1 MDFDKLKSK
10 MESESME
17 NFQVPEAIGDMEGSR
32 MPIQQ
37 VKKSMRYEIIT
48 QLVCIAGFFSFPF
61 FVQMHPLPRSIYYL
75 LMFIT
80 SLITLGYLAKMSWFL
95 NKFSSLNEGSKATV
109 VNFINDLKL
118 TLEVYKTAI
127 IAGSLLLPFSIT
139 ALALGLEQVDENI
152 FTDLILL
159 KIPFAMLFL
168 ILIGYVITAIG
179 FYFVTVAWCDKLYG
193 VHIKTLEKTLR
204 EFDE

>member
-1 MDFDKLKSK
+1 MDFDSIKSK

-17 NFQVPEAIGDMEGSR
+17 DFQVPNTIGGIVSSR

-37 VKKSMRYEIIT
+37 VKKSMKYEIVT
-48 QLVCIAGFFSFPF
+48 QLACIVGFFLFPL

-80 SLITLGYLAKMSWFL
+80 SLITLGYLAKMTWFL
-95 NKFSSLNEGSKATV
+95 NKFRSLNEGSKDTV
-109 VNFINDLKL
+109 VAFINDLKL

-127 IAGSLLLPFSIT
+127 IAGSLLLPFSIS
-139 ALALGLEQVDENI
+139 ALALGLEQFDEKI

-159 KIPFAMLFL
+159 NIPSTMLLL
-168 ILIGYVITAIG
+168 ILIGYVITAIL

-193 VHIKTLEKTLR
+193 IHVKTLEQTLQ
-204 EFDE
+204 EFDN